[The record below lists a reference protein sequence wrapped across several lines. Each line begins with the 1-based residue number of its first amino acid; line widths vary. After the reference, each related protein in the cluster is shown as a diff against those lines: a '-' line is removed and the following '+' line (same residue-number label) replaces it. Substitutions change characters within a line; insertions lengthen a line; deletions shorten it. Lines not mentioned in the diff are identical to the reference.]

1 MDLPSLSIDS
11 IMEQQ
16 AVCQASREVWSAPG
30 ENYDSNDHHNNDNND
45 YHNNGNNVDRNTD
58 YNDDNNNN
66 DDNNKDNDSD
76 ANQRLKNKK
85 HCERFKQ
92 LQPEHNIVTK
102 IIMLQYITC

>member
-1 MDLPSLSIDS
+1 MDFPSLSIDS

-45 YHNNGNNVDRNTD
+45 YHNNGNNVDRD
-58 YNDDNNNN
+58 NDNN
-66 DDNNKDNDSD
+66 DDNNMNDDNNKNNGSD

-85 HCERFKQ
+85 HCDVSGLNNCNQNIILFQK
-92 LQPEHNIVTK
+92 LQCCNT
-102 IIMLQYITC
+102 